1 MKRALP
7 YLGLVVAFSAAS
19 CGPSDFDPENLVE
32 SVRILASSSDE
43 PYAQPGDTVNLRVLA
58 YDGRAVKPAPM
69 KLYWLPFACKNPVGD
84 AYYGCFAS
92 IANGGHADAGITQ
105 QGSDDGGTGGIPGGG
120 TTLPPGTDL
129 TDFLPTGPAFSVKV
143 PDDTISSHPVVQGAS
158 APYGL
163 VIVFNMACA
172 GRVKTLQINPDQ
184 PESVPIGC
192 FDDNGNQLGSDDY
205 VLGYTRVYA
214 YDSDAGAGVVN
225 TNPVISDVKV
235 NGQIID
241 PHVGFTVST
250 LGPEVDLDVDVPP
263 ESQETTLDR
272 DSNGNLLKESVFA
285 AYFVTLGRI
294 DDQVRILYDSI
305 HGAIDD
311 HHTTFHGGL
320 VAKDGFMWIVV
331 HDNRDGATWVQI
343 PIHVK

>member
-7 YLGLVVAFSAAS
+7 FLGLLLAFSAAS
-19 CGPSDFDPENLVE
+19 CGPSDFDPETLVE
-32 SVRILASSSDE
+32 SVRVLASSADE
-43 PYAQPGDTVNLRVLA
+43 PYAKPGDTVNVHVLA
-58 YDGRAVKPAPM
+58 YDGRPVKPAPM
-69 KLYWLPFACKNPVGD
+69 KLYWLPFACENPVGD

-92 IANGGHADAGITQ
+92 IANGGSSDAGITQ
-105 QGSDDGGTGGIPGGG
+105 QGTDGGIPGGG
-120 TTLPPGTDL
+120 GGGFSIPPGTDI
-129 TDFLPTGPAFSVKV
+129 TDFLPTGPSFAVKV
-143 PDDTISSHPVVQGAS
+143 PDDAVSSHPAVQGAS

-172 GRVKTLQINPDQ
+172 GRIKTLQINPGQ

-192 FDDNGNQLGSDDY
+192 FDDNGNQLTPDDY

-214 YDSDAGAGVVN
+214 YEPDAGTGVVN

-250 LGPEVDLDVDVPP
+250 FGQTADVDVDVPP
-263 ESQETTLDR
+263 ESQEVTLDK
-272 DSNGNLLKESVFA
+272 DSNGAPLKESIYA
-285 AYFVTLGRI
+285 SYFVSIGRL
-294 DDQVRILYDSI
+294 DDQVRIIYDSFR
-305 HGAIDD
+305 GAVDD

-320 VAKDGFMWIVV
+320 VPEDGFMWIVV
-331 HDNRDGATWVQI
+331 HDNRDGAAWVQI